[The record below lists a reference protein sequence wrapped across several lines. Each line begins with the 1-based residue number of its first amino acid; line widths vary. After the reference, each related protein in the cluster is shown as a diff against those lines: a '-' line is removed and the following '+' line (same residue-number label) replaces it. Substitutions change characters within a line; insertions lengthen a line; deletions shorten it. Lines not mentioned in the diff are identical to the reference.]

1 MQLQPLLHD
10 VDESLCLAR
19 AAFGNDP
26 EAVNIWIGDE
36 RSVSSVHKDHYG
48 SALYRVPL
56 SLTRTG
62 VWSIVISGG
71 HIRSLNWS

>member
-48 SALYRVPL
+48 SVLNFNESHSHSRVRVCGP
-56 SLTRTG
+56 S
-62 VWSIVISGG
+62 
-71 HIRSLNWS
+71 